1 MKKKINNNFGLLNL
15 AIILYFAFRGP
26 LSSLVPYEFNQYFG
40 LMGPLFTEYY
50 NLTLFLFHLIIFV
63 LALII
68 AIPSLQNLIN
78 SRYKIQITNK
88 NLIYYALFLFIIRM
102 FGLIVIGKTQNLI

>member
-1 MKKKINNNFGLLNL
+1 MKNKTKTKFGLINL

-26 LSSLVPYEFNQYFG
+26 LSSFVPYEFNQYFG

-50 NLTLFLFHLIIFV
+50 NLTLFLFHLIIFI

-68 AIPSLQNLIN
+68 SVPSLQNLVNSKYKVGIN
-78 SRYKIQITNK
+78 NK
-88 NLIYYALFLFIIRM
+88 NLIYYALVLFIIRIV
-102 FGLIVIGKTQNLI
+102 GLIVIGKSQNLI

>member
-1 MKKKINNNFGLLNL
+1 MVKKVKNKFGLLNL

-26 LSSLVPYEFNQYFG
+26 LSSFVPYEFNQYFG

-50 NLTLFLFHLIIFV
+50 NLTLFLFHLIIFI

-68 AIPSLQNLIN
+68 SVPSLQNLVN
-78 SRYKIQITNK
+78 SKYKFNITNK
-88 NLIYYALFLFIIRM
+88 NLLYYALVLFIIRII
-102 FGLIVIGKTQNLI
+102 GLIVIGKSQNLI